1 MAQQQAITY
10 QYDLFT
16 PTGQVVIR
24 PFSTSKAVRVAQER
38 KALQVKEAGEQ
49 ERALT
54 HDLMGA
60 ILCHSNIKQAYKQ
73 VKQNKG
79 VAGIDQMP
87 VGGFAVWY
95 AKKWRNP
102 IARIT

>member
-54 HDLMGA
+54 
-60 ILCHSNIKQAYKQ
+60 Q
-73 VKQNKG
+73 
-79 VAGIDQMP
+79 
-87 VGGFAVWY
+87 
-95 AKKWRNP
+95 
-102 IARIT
+102 